1 MARFMIISKDGR
13 QVRYEGKPRY
23 SGIYLKPSFIEFSEI
38 ASPVPIEWQVGDY
51 VDYSR
56 TGLRYRLYSI
66 PQAAKN
72 ARKGS
77 HGRAF
82 TYSNVQ
88 FHAATKE
95 LEIALFK
102 DLVTADNKIHFSTNP
117 DVVSFENVYGIV
129 RRIQACMDY
138 FFPNRWL
145 IKVEDFDTVADAD
158 VIERI
163 NTAKDFALSGG
174 TCLDAL
180 SKIYEL
186 WEIGWMHSHENGKE
200 VITIGYSSKRIDE
213 KTMVPY
219 LYGKGNGLTAIK
231 KSQTNKDE
239 FATRLYVYG
248 SERNIP
254 ARYYNGKDILNADSV
269 DIRHLML
276 PLDRWGK
283 TAGLPDARKA
293 YLENEE
299 AVAKYGLIPKTHY
312 FDSDDAGADIY
323 PTIEGMTAGI
333 MRKVLSDMDQ
343 TKYSPSEKIYA
354 DSARLDEV
362 LSVSNPSDDGIIKKN
377 GQEYEETQ
385 SADISAL
392 TETISIPASTTAPY
406 YRNTTIASVV
416 FRRSGMG
423 EVTIKPDINFILL
436 GEGIESVDAKFE
448 LCDAES
454 EKLQTT
460 RSIKESMGTKLDEM
474 TWVIA
479 IPSMSLDFTRKEQ
492 DTFPVFMKMMLT
504 VRPESGPAREVK
516 LIAPEAPLSFNFARK
531 LASTF
536 TIKLKQIGFDI
547 NERAS
552 QGEGKRIS
560 MKSGMCEG
568 RDFQIKDCTY
578 DKASDTWS
586 LVCKRQKDDSLG
598 VMFPYSLY
606 KIQSGDKFVLLDMAL
621 PESYILVQQERLL
634 SEGEK
639 LLAKASKVQSHY
651 EPSID
656 AKVMI
661 ESGRKLREGM
671 FMEIEDEDV
680 VDGTTDY
687 ILIDTLNIYE
697 DEDVIPTYKVTLR
710 EKRKVSYKG
719 SPSATTVSNTKSAED
734 TETVNASVDLTGYA
748 TEKFVEEKIGEMF
761 YWADEDKK
769 TIGTKYNFF
778 SEGENAAGG
787 PGEESEGVS
796 GGGIVDTQMSDT
808 SDNAIANRTVKQ
820 YIDKTDAALMERIA
834 ALELGGGGGGSGENP
849 SGEGDKNYYHT
860 QGVPAEEWII
870 EHNLG
875 KYPSV
880 TVISSAG
887 EEIYCD
893 KRFPSMN
900 KVVLNFGT
908 AISGAAFLN

>member
-1 MARFMIISKDGR
+1 MARFRIVSKDGQ

-23 SGIYLKPSFIEFSEI
+23 IGTYLKPSYIEFAEI
-38 ASPVPIEWQVGDY
+38 ASPVPVEWQVGDY

-56 TGLRYRLYSI
+56 TGIRYRLYSI
-66 PQAAKN
+66 PQATKN

-88 FHAATKE
+88 LHAATKE

-102 DLVTADNKIHFSTNP
+102 DLVTADNNIHFSTNP
-117 DVVSFENVYGIV
+117 DVVAFEDVYGV
-129 RRIQACMDY
+129 ARRIQACMDY
-138 FFPNRWL
+138 FFPDRWV
-145 IKVEDFDTVADAD
+145 IKVADFDAVNDAD

-163 NTAKDFALSGG
+163 STAKDFALSDG

-186 WEIGWMHSHENGKE
+186 WQEIGWMHSYENGKE
-200 VITIGYSSKRIDE
+200 VITIGYSNKRVDE
-213 KTMVPY
+213 NTTESY

-248 SERNIP
+248 SERNLP
-254 ARYYNGKDILNADSV
+254 ARYYNEKDILNADSV

-283 TAGLPDARKA
+283 TDGLPDARKA
-293 YLENEE
+293 YLENAD

-323 PTIEGMTAGI
+323 PTIEGMTAGVL
-333 MRKVLSDMDQ
+333 RKVLSDMGQ
-343 TKYSPSEKIYA
+343 TKYSPSASFYP
-354 DSARLDEV
+354 DSTRMDEV
-362 LSVSNPSDDGIIKKN
+362 LSASNPSDDGVIRKG
-377 GQEYEETQ
+377 GQEYEGIEYV
-385 SADISAL
+385 DISGL
-392 TETISIPASTTAPY
+392 SRTEIIATNTTSPY
-406 YRNTTIASVV
+406 YFTFPVASVE
-416 FRRSGMG
+416 FQKEGLG
-423 EVTIKPDINFILL
+423 EIAIRQGWNFILL
-436 GEGIESVDAKFE
+436 GEGIESVEAAYD
-448 LCDAES
+448 LRDAES
-454 EKLQTT
+454 GKQYTIKSEKIVAGEKTNDTT
-460 RSIKESMGTKLDEM
+460 WSIP
-474 TWVIA
+474 
-479 IPSMSLDFTRKEQ
+479 IPDMRLDFKKEYG
-492 DTFPVFMKMMLT
+492 VFKAHLSVIIT
-504 VRPESGPAREVK
+504 VKPIAGASRTIN
-516 LIAPEAPLSFNFARK
+516 LIAPSAPLEFNFVRK
-531 LASTF
+531 LATTF
-536 TIKLKQIGFDI
+536 TIKLKQVGFDI

-578 DKASDTWS
+578 DKTTDTWN

-598 VMFPYSLY
+598 VMFPYNLY
-606 KIQSGDKFVLLDMAL
+606 KIESGDRFVLLDIAL

-639 LLAKASKVQSHY
+639 LLARASKVQSHY

-661 ESGRKLREGM
+661 ESGRRLREGM

-680 VDGTTDY
+680 VDGTSDY

-697 DEDVIPTYKVTLR
+697 DEDAIPTYKVTLR

-719 SPSATTVSNTKSAED
+719 TPSATTESNTKAAED
-734 TETVNASVDLTGYA
+734 TETIQAASVDLAGYA

-761 YWADEDKK
+761 YWADEDKT

-778 SEGENAAGG
+778 SERENAAGG
-787 PGEESEGVS
+787 IGEESEG
-796 GGGIVDTQMSDT
+796 GCGGIVDTQMSDT
-808 SDNAIANRTVKQ
+808 SDNAIANRVVKQ

-834 ALELGGGGGGSGENP
+834 ALELGGGGGSGENP

-860 QGVPAEEWII
+860 QGTPAAEWVI

-880 TVISSAG
+880 TVVSSAG

-893 KRFPSMN
+893 KTFLSMN

-908 AISGAAFLN
+908 EISGAAFLN